1 MNARTHAALATA
13 LTLLAVLPVTAQWPA
28 AEKVDFDAVY
38 RIKDEG
44 FQRSKVMEI
53 ESYLTDVYGP
63 RLTGSPYIREA
74 ADWTQKTM
82 RDWGL
87 ANVRLEPWP
96 FGRGWQNLRISA
108 MATTPRAYPLIAYP
122 KAWTPGTNGPVT
134 ADAVIAV

>member
-1 MNARTHAALATA
+1 MKIHRTLGLALILAAAIGLPLAA
-13 LTLLAVLPVTAQWPA
+13 DWPVT
-28 AEKVDFDAVY
+28 EKLDLDAIY

-87 ANVRLEPWP
+87 ANVRLESWP
-96 FGRGWQNLRISA
+96 FGRGW
-108 MATTPRAYPLIAYP
+108 
-122 KAWTPGTNGPVT
+122 
-134 ADAVIAV
+134 